1 MVSAIASSSAAG
13 AGGNVTPADGQA
25 TLARLQHQL
34 SDNVNCASAK
44 TPEGKAT
51 ISAIEDKIKTLKESM
66 DGKPAA
72 AAGATAAPAAGG
84 ATATVPSA
92 TSGAVSASGGVI
104 DTYA

>member
-1 MVSAIASSSAAG
+1 MVSAITSSGATAAG
-13 AGGNVTPADGQA
+13 GSVASADGQA

-51 ISAIEDKIKTLKESM
+51 ISAIEDKIKALKESM
-66 DGKPAA
+66 DGKPTA
-72 AAGATAAPAAGG
+72 AAPAVGG
-84 ATATVPSA
+84 ATASASSA
-92 TSGAVSASGGVI
+92 TPDGVLASGGAI

>member
-1 MVSAIASSSAAG
+1 MVSAITTSG
-13 AGGNVTPADGQA
+13 ATATGGNVSPADGQA

-51 ISAIEDKIKTLKESM
+51 ISAIEDKIKALKETM

-72 AAGATAAPAAGG
+72 AAPVAGG
-84 ATATVPSA
+84 AIATAPTAPTATP
-92 TSGAVSASGGVI
+92 GAVSVSGGVI

>member
-1 MVSAIASSSAAG
+1 MVSAITSSGATAAG
-13 AGGNVTPADGQA
+13 GSVAPADGQA

-51 ISAIEDKIKTLKESM
+51 ISAIEDKIKALKETM

-72 AAGATAAPAAGG
+72 ATVAGGDTATAPTAAP
-84 ATATVPSA
+84 
-92 TSGAVSASGGVI
+92 GAVSVSGGMI